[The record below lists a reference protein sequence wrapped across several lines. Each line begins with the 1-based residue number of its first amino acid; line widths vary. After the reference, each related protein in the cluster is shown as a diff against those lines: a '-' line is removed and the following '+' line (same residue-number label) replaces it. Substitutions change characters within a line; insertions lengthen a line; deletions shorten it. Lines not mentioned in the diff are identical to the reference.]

1 MRQRPGFIAATAI
14 FAIAILSAV
23 TVAALFNVSE
33 ETQITSATRLDQKAE
48 AFGEKLAIDALGAWP
63 CQSCD
68 QMALGS
74 VFITQAQSAPPLEGT
89 IYVTRLDSA
98 LYLVTGEARVKT
110 PAGVLAR
117 RRISVTATA
126 RRDSVSGVMRATR
139 TRGVYWT
146 ANYSM

>member
-1 MRQRPGFIAATAI
+1 MMQRSGLIAAMAM

-23 TVAALFNVSE
+23 TVAVLFNASE
-33 ETQITSATRLDQKAE
+33 ETQITSVSRFEQQAE
-48 AFGEKLAIDALGAWP
+48 AFGEQLAVGAVDAWP
-63 CQSCD
+63 CDNCD
-68 QMALGS
+68 QIAVGS
-74 VFITQAQSAPPLEGT
+74 VFIAQAQSAPPLEGT

-98 LYLVTGEARVKT
+98 LYLVTGEGRVKT

-126 RRDSVSGVMRATR
+126 RRDSIGAISAAR
-139 TRGVYWT
+139 TRGIYWT